1 MWHLQRQALQSKAC
15 QALKVVTILQH
26 LLGFCATPRLLVC
39 PFNWNQM
46 KDDERIYEYWIMI
59 IMEIHPSRAETQ
71 KPSKTNCHRHSI
83 CVTSMTRNYMMKGF
97 PPSPSQFCSWLK
109 TLAKILF
116 SQFSICFVLWWL
128 QNLAQREI
136 QVVRYQPDESQVP
149 HVDTSTL
156 VAFP

>member
-59 IMEIHPSRAETQ
+59 IMEIRPSRAEAQ
-71 KPSKTNCHRHSI
+71 KLSKTNCHRHST

-97 PPSPSQFCSWLK
+97 PPLQVNSVRLSKHLPKLHLASFRFISCCGGFRIQHSESFRLWDISQTSRKCHMWI
-109 TLAKILF
+109 LA
-116 SQFSICFVLWWL
+116 
-128 QNLAQREI
+128 
-136 QVVRYQPDESQVP
+136 P
-149 HVDTSTL
+149 
-156 VAFP
+156 